1 MEFCL
6 LQIISFHVPYIR
18 EKKIIKWLR
27 KSCFFILILLTKL
40 YYMIYS
46 IVIKIILYELTILHK
61 Q

>member
-1 MEFCL
+1 MA
-6 LQIISFHVPYIR
+6 
-18 EKKIIKWLR
+18 EKKL
-27 KSCFFILILLTKL
+27 FFYFNTIDKTIL